1 MPDFKFTCPQCGQ
14 TIECDE
20 GYGGVQINCPACAQ
34 AIVVPHPTGAA
45 HAAPPAPMAMP
56 GARGQRFAG
65 AQMPPVPEKSNTLRN
80 VIVILA
86 VVVVLAALGAGGW
99 VGYSKYQAKQAL
111 KKGNPAAMV
120 ATPSAAQSTSAL
132 DLYSKVQNAYTNLTS
147 LSVSGTSV
155 MTLDMSQ
162 LTMADVDPNA
172 KNSKNRK
179 ANIPKA
185 ITNTM
190 ELSLKLGRPN
200 MYCFQGTSLMK
211 MGRQSMTNTTAVWSP
226 GETNYSLT
234 IMAASA
240 YKNRNYT
247 TVKDRNTALMSGVGQ
262 PAILAI
268 TIMGLF
274 FDGGNTNIDKLVQD
288 WGQTEDDSV
297 NGQDCATI
305 TAKFFGQKL
314 KFWISKNNYMIL
326 QSQITLGAPISDAD
340 IDAAIAAFDTT
351 KDPQQIAKDKAQA
364 KQQTQMMTK
373 LRGTITDT
381 YDDVEANP
389 TLTAD
394 DFHYPVPRGVRL
406 ARQQF

>member
-20 GYGGVQINCPACAQ
+20 SYGGVQINCPACAQ
-34 AIVVPHPTGAA
+34 AIVVPHPTGGA
-45 HAAPPAPMAMP
+45 HAAPPAPTAMP
-56 GARGQRFAG
+56 GTRGQRFAG
-65 AQMPPVPEKSNTLRN
+65 AQMPVPEKSNALKN
-80 VIVILA
+80 VLVIVA
-86 VVVVLAALGAGGW
+86 VVIVLAALGAGGW

-120 ATPSAAQSTSAL
+120 ATPSAAQATSAL
-132 DLYSKVQNAYTNLTS
+132 DLWSKVQNAYTNLTS
-147 LSVSGTSV
+147 LSVSGTST

-185 ITNTM
+185 ITNSM

-211 MGRQSMTNTTAVWSP
+211 YGRMAMTNTTAVWSP

-247 TVKDRNTALMSGVGQ
+247 TVKDPNMALMSGAGQ
-262 PAILAI
+262 PAILAMAV
-268 TIMGLF
+268 MGLF
-274 FDGGNTNIDKLVQD
+274 FHGGNTNIDKIVQD

-297 NGQDCATI
+297 NGQDCSTV
-305 TAKFFGQKL
+305 TAKIFGQKL
-314 KFWISKNNYMIL
+314 KFWVRKDNYMIL
-326 QSQITLGAPISDAD
+326 QSQITLGAPVSDAD
-340 IDAAIAAFDTT
+340 IDAAIGAFDTT
-351 KDPQQIAKDKAQA
+351 TDQAQIAKDKAQA
-364 KQQTQMMTK
+364 KQQMQMMTK
-373 LRGTITDT
+373 IRGTITDT

-394 DFHYPVPRGVRL
+394 DFNYPVPRGVRL
-406 ARQQF
+406 SRQ